1 MNSTA
6 LQSGFL
12 SSARVRLIRQT
23 EVSECGLAC
32 LAMIAG
38 FYGRSIDLATMRR
51 RFTPSLRGAPLSSLI
66 KIADQIG
73 LTPRAVKLPLEQIP
87 NLALPAV
94 LHWDMNHYVI
104 AERVTGDRILI
115 HDPAGRTE
123 WLRTSEVSG
132 HFTGV
137 ALELRPNETFE
148 RMTERETLRWSQLWS
163 HITGLASSFVQV
175 LVLSLVLQ
183 VYILALPYYLQISI
197 DTALPALD
205 RDLLSVLAM
214 GFGLFTLFN
223 AAATFLRSFVILA
236 AGSSLGFG
244 IAANIAR
251 KLFRL
256 PLDWFQKREVG
267 DVLSR
272 FQSVAPIQK
281 MLSEGIAATLVDG
294 VLALT
299 TLVIMFFYS
308 VKLALVA
315 VTAFFLYFVVR
326 FVSFSLERRAQEGS
340 IIAHSKEQT
349 ALIETIRGIQTFRL
363 YNRESMRHSMWQTLL
378 TDAVNANI
386 RVSRVGIWQST
397 ANALIFGLENIV
409 TVWLA
414 VGFVMQGG
422 FSVGMVFA
430 YMAYKSQFLEKTG
443 NLVDQATAFFMLRL
457 HLERLSDIALEPD
470 DRSFGTSENTVTE
483 LKGAIAL
490 KGVSYRYSQTDPL
503 VLSGVNLTVSAGEH
517 IAITGPSGSGKTTLL
532 KLMIGLLEPNAGE
545 LMIDGLPL
553 SQFGH
558 KSFHNQIAAVLQDDN
573 LFAGS
578 IADNIALFDERPDQA
593 AIVAA
598 AQAAAIHDE
607 IMATPM
613 QYETLVGD
621 MGSSLS
627 GGQKQRVLLARAL
640 YRKPK
645 MLFLDEGTSHM
656 DVANEARV
664 NASVKALGIT
674 RIVVAHRLETIVS
687 ADRVFYLD
695 DNGLAPVERKHLLQP
710 SMSVEGRSGNGGGA
724 NAHTPSHA
732 MGVSAKWPAD

>member
-1 MNSTA
+1 MITAA

-12 SSARVRLIRQT
+12 STARVRLIRQT

-38 FYGRSIDLATMRR
+38 FHGRSIDLTTMRR
-51 RFTPSLRGAPLSSLI
+51 RFTPSLRGAPLSDLI

-73 LTPRAVKLPLEQIP
+73 LSPRAVKLPLEQIP
-87 NLALPAV
+87 NLALPAM
-94 LHWDMNHYVI
+94 LHWDMNHYVV
-104 AERVTGDRILI
+104 AERASGGKVLI
-115 HDPAGRTE
+115 HDPAGRSE
-123 WLRTSEVSG
+123 WLQSSQISER
-132 HFTGV
+132 FTGV
-137 ALELRPNETFE
+137 ALELRPNESFE
-148 RMTERETLRWSQLWS
+148 KGTERETVRWSDLWTRL
-163 HITGLASSFVQV
+163 HGLASSFVQV

-183 VYILALPYYLQISI
+183 VYVLALPYYLQIGI

-205 RDLLSVLAM
+205 HDLLSVLAL
-214 GFGLFTLFN
+214 GFGLFTVFN

-236 AGSSLGFG
+236 AGSALGYG

-256 PLDWFQKREVG
+256 PLAWFQKRQVG

-299 TLVIMFFYS
+299 TLLIMFFYS
-308 VKLALVA
+308 ASLALVA
-315 VTAFFLYFVVR
+315 VAAFFLYFVVR
-326 FVSFSLERRAQEGS
+326 MVSFSLERSAQEGS
-340 IIAHSKEQT
+340 IVAHAKEQT

-409 TVWLA
+409 TIWLA
-414 VGFVMQGG
+414 IGFVMDGG

-430 YMAYKSQFLEKTG
+430 YMAYKGQFLEKTG
-443 NLVDQATAFFMLRL
+443 NLVDQAAAFFMLRL
-457 HLERLSDIALEPD
+457 HLERLSDVALEPD
-470 DRSFGTSENTVTE
+470 DRSFGTSEAAATP
-483 LKGAIAL
+483 LKGSIEL
-490 KGVSYRYSQTDPL
+490 RNVCYRYSPTDPV
-503 VLSGVNLTVSAGEH
+503 VLSDINLKIEAGEH
-517 IAITGPSGSGKTTLL
+517 VAITGPSGSGKTTLL
-532 KLMIGLLEPNAGE
+532 KLMVGLLEPMSGE
-545 LMIDGLPL
+545 VLVDGMPL
-553 SQFGH
+553 AQFGY

-578 IADNIALFDERPDQA
+578 ISDNIALFDERPDEA
-593 AIVAA
+593 AIIAA

-664 NASVKALGIT
+664 NASVSALGVT
-674 RIVVAHRLETIVS
+674 RIIVAHRLETVAS
-687 ADRVFYLD
+687 ADRVLHLD
-695 DNGLAPVERKHLLQP
+695 AGGLTPVAP
-710 SMSVEGRSGNGGGA
+710 A
-724 NAHTPSHA
+724 
-732 MGVSAKWPAD
+732 GVSR

>member
-1 MNSTA
+1 
-6 LQSGFL
+6 
-12 SSARVRLIRQT
+12 
-23 EVSECGLAC
+23 
-32 LAMIAG
+32 MIAG
-38 FYGRSIDLATMRR
+38 FHGRSIDLTTMRR
-51 RFTPSLRGAPLSSLI
+51 RFTPSLRGAPLSDLI

-73 LTPRAVKLPLEQIP
+73 LSSRAVKLPLEQIP
-87 NLALPAV
+87 NLALPAM
-94 LHWDMNHYVI
+94 LHWDMNHFVV
-104 AERVTGDRILI
+104 AERASGGKVLI
-115 HDPAGRTE
+115 HDPAGRSE
-123 WLRTSEVSG
+123 WLQPSEISG

-137 ALELRPNETFE
+137 ALELRPNENFE
-148 RMTERETLRWSQLWS
+148 KRKERQTLRWSHLW
-163 HITGLASSFVQV
+163 TRLNGLASSFVQI

-183 VYILALPYYLQISI
+183 VYVLALPYYLQIGI

-205 RDLLSVLAM
+205 HDLLSVLAL

-236 AGSSLGFG
+236 AGSALGYG

-256 PLDWFQKREVG
+256 PLDWFQKRQVG
-267 DVLSR
+267 DILSR
-272 FQSVAPIQK
+272 FQSVTPIQK

-308 VKLALVA
+308 AKLALVA

-326 FVSFSLERRAQEGS
+326 MVSYSLERQAQEGS
-340 IIAHSKEQT
+340 IVAHAKEQT

-386 RVSRVGIWQST
+386 RVARVGIWQST

-409 TVWLA
+409 TIWLA
-414 VGFVMQGG
+414 IGFVMEGG

-430 YMAYKSQFLEKTG
+430 YMAYKGQFLEKTG
-443 NLVDQATAFFMLRL
+443 NLVDQAAAFFMLRL
-457 HLERLSDIALEPD
+457 HLERLSDVALEPD
-470 DRSFGTSENTVTE
+470 DRSFGTSEAAVTP
-483 LKGAIAL
+483 LKGAIEL
-490 KGVSYRYSQTDPL
+490 KNVCYRYSPTDPI
-503 VLSGVNLTVSAGEH
+503 VLSDISLKIGPGEH

-532 KLMIGLLEPNAGE
+532 KLMVGLLEPTSGE
-545 LMIDGLPL
+545 VLIDGMPL
-553 SQFGH
+553 SQFGY
-558 KSFHNQIAAVLQDDN
+558 KSFHNQIAAVLQDDS

-593 AIVAA
+593 AIIAA

-607 IMATPM
+607 ILATPM

-656 DVANEARV
+656 DIVNEARV
-664 NASVKALGIT
+664 NASVSALGVT
-674 RIVVAHRLETIVS
+674 RIIVAHRLETVAS
-687 ADRVFYLD
+687 ADRVLHLD
-695 DNGLAPVERKHLLQP
+695 AKGLL
-710 SMSVEGRSGNGGGA
+710 
-724 NAHTPSHA
+724 
-732 MGVSAKWPAD
+732 PA

>member
-1 MNSTA
+1 MNSYG
-6 LQSGFL
+6 LQSGFM
-12 SSARVRLIRQT
+12 STARVRLIRQT

-32 LAMIAG
+32 LAMIAA
-38 FYGRSIDLATMRR
+38 FYGRRTDLATMRR
-51 RFTPSLRGAPLSSLI
+51 RFTPSLRGASLSSLT
-66 KIADQIG
+66 KISDQIG
-73 LTPRAVKLPLEQIP
+73 LTPRAVKLPLEQIA
-87 NLALPAV
+87 NLALPAI
-94 LHWDMNHYVI
+94 LHWDMNHFVV
-104 AERVTGDRILI
+104 AERAAGGKILI
-115 HDPAGRTE
+115 HDPAGRSE
-123 WLRTSEVSG
+123 WMQSSELSE

-148 RMTERETLRWSQLWS
+148 KKSERETLHWSQLWS
-163 HITGLASSFVQV
+163 RITGLAASFVQV
-175 LVLSLVLQ
+175 LILSLVLQ
-183 VYILALPYYLQISI
+183 VYVLTLPYYLQVGI

-205 RDLLSVLAM
+205 HDLLSVLAL
-214 GFGLFTLFN
+214 GFGIFTVFN
-223 AAATFLRSFVILA
+223 AVATFLRSFVILA
-236 AGSSLGFG
+236 AGSALGFG

-256 PLDWFQKREVG
+256 PLEWFQKREVG
-267 DVLSR
+267 DILSR

-308 VKLALVA
+308 AKLALVA
-315 VTAFFLYFVVR
+315 LTAFFLYFVVR
-326 FVSFSLERRAQEGS
+326 VVSFSLERRAQEGS
-340 IIAHSKEQT
+340 IIAHGKEQT

-409 TVWLA
+409 TIWLA
-414 VGFVMQGG
+414 VGFVMEGG

-430 YMAYKSQFLEKTG
+430 YMAYKGQFLEKTG
-443 NLVDQATAFFMLRL
+443 NLVDQTTAFFMLRL

-470 DRSFGTSENTVTE
+470 DRSFGANENTATG
-483 LKGAIAL
+483 LKGEIEL
-490 KGVSYRYSQTDPL
+490 RSVSYRYSPTDPVVISDTSL
-503 VLSGVNLTVSAGEH
+503 HIGAGEY
-517 IAITGPSGSGKTTLL
+517 IAITGPSGMGKTTLL
-532 KLMIGLLEPNAGE
+532 KLMIWLLEPMNGE
-545 LMIDGLPL
+545 ILIDGMPL
-553 SQFGH
+553 VQFGH

-578 IADNIALFDERPDQA
+578 IADNIALFDERPDQSAIIA
-593 AIVAA
+593 ASH
-598 AQAAAIHDE
+598 AAAIHDE
-607 IMATPM
+607 IMSMPM

-640 YRKPK
+640 YRQPK

-656 DVANEARV
+656 DVANEVRV
-664 NASVKALGIT
+664 NASIKALGIT
-674 RIVVAHRLETIVS
+674 RIVVAHRFETIMS
-687 ADRVFYLD
+687 ADRVLSLESG
-695 DNGLAPVERKHLLQP
+695 GLMPVEKQD
-710 SMSVEGRSGNGGGA
+710 RS
-724 NAHTPSHA
+724 P
-732 MGVSAKWPAD
+732 

>member
-1 MNSTA
+1 
-6 LQSGFL
+6 
-12 SSARVRLIRQT
+12 
-23 EVSECGLAC
+23 
-32 LAMIAG
+32 
-38 FYGRSIDLATMRR
+38 
-51 RFTPSLRGAPLSSLI
+51 
-66 KIADQIG
+66 
-73 LTPRAVKLPLEQIP
+73 
-87 NLALPAV
+87 
-94 LHWDMNHYVI
+94 
-104 AERVTGDRILI
+104 
-115 HDPAGRTE
+115 
-123 WLRTSEVSG
+123 VSG

-148 RMTERETLRWSQLWS
+148 KKSERETLRWSQLWS
-163 HITGLASSFVQV
+163 RITGLAGAFVQV

-183 VYILALPYYLQISI
+183 VYVLALPYYLQIGI

-205 RDLLSVLAM
+205 HDLLSVLAL
-214 GFGLFTLFN
+214 GFGLFTVFN
-223 AAATFLRSFVILA
+223 AAASFLRSFVILA
-236 AGSSLGFG
+236 AGSALGFG

-267 DVLSR
+267 DILSR
-272 FQSVAPIQK
+272 FQSVTPIQK
-281 MLSEGIAATLVDG
+281 LLSEGIAATLVDG

-308 VKLALVA
+308 AKLALVA
-315 VTAFFLYFVVR
+315 ITAFFLYFVVR
-326 FVSFSLERRAQEGS
+326 LVSFSLERRAQEGS
-340 IIAHSKEQT
+340 IIAHGKEQT

-409 TVWLA
+409 TIWLA
-414 VGFVMQGG
+414 IGFVMEGG

-430 YMAYKSQFLEKTG
+430 YLAYKGQFLEKTG

-470 DRSFGTSENTVTE
+470 DRSFGSTENSMTK
-483 LKGAIAL
+483 LKGAIEL
-490 KGVSYRYSQTDPL
+490 KNLSYRYSPTDPL
-503 VLSGVNLTVSAGEH
+503 VLSDVALTIRAGEH
-517 IAITGPSGSGKTTLL
+517 IAITGPSGAGKTTLL
-532 KLMIGLLEPNAGE
+532 KLMIGLLEPMSGDV
-545 LMIDGLPL
+545 LIDGMPL
-553 SQFGH
+553 NQFGH

-578 IADNIALFDERPDQA
+578 IADNIALFDEQPDRD
-593 AIVAA
+593 AIIAA
-598 AQAAAIHDE
+598 ASAAAIHDE

-674 RIVVAHRLETIVS
+674 RIIVAHRLETVAS
-687 ADRVFYLD
+687 ADRVLYLD
-695 DNGLAPVERKHLLQP
+695 QNGLV
-710 SMSVEGRSGNGGGA
+710 SVETEHVFSDGSGR
-724 NAHTPSHA
+724 
-732 MGVSAKWPAD
+732 

>member
-1 MNSTA
+1 VNSYG

-12 SSARVRLIRQT
+12 STAKVRLIRQT

-32 LAMIAG
+32 LAMIAA
-38 FYGRSIDLATMRR
+38 FYGRSTDLATMRR
-51 RFTPSLRGAPLSSLI
+51 RFTPSLRGASLSSLI
-66 KIADQIG
+66 KISDQIG

-87 NLALPAV
+87 NLALPAI
-94 LHWDMNHYVI
+94 LHWDMNHFVV
-104 AERVTGDRILI
+104 AERATGGKILI
-115 HDPAGRTE
+115 HDPAGRSE
-123 WLRTSEVSG
+123 WMQTSEISD

-148 RMTERETLRWSQLWS
+148 KKSERETLHWSQLWS
-163 HITGLASSFVQV
+163 RMTGLAASFVQV
-175 LVLSLVLQ
+175 LILSLVLQ
-183 VYILALPYYLQISI
+183 VYVLTLPYYLQVGI

-205 RDLLSVLAM
+205 HDLLSVLAL
-214 GFGLFTLFN
+214 GFGIFTVFN
-223 AAATFLRSFVILA
+223 AVATFLRSFVILA
-236 AGSSLGFG
+236 AGSALGFG

-256 PLDWFQKREVG
+256 PLEWFQKREVG
-267 DVLSR
+267 DILSR
-272 FQSVAPIQK
+272 FQSVTPIQK

-308 VKLALVA
+308 AKLALVA
-315 VTAFFLYFVVR
+315 LTAFFLYFVVR
-326 FVSFSLERRAQEGS
+326 VVSFSLERRAQEGS
-340 IIAHSKEQT
+340 IIAHGKEQT

-397 ANALIFGLENIV
+397 ANALIFGLENII
-409 TVWLA
+409 TIWLA
-414 VGFVMQGG
+414 VGFVMEGG

-430 YMAYKSQFLEKTG
+430 YMAYKGQFLEKTG
-443 NLVDQATAFFMLRL
+443 NLVDQTTAFFMLRL

-470 DRSFGTSENTVTE
+470 DRSFGANENTVTE
-483 LKGAIAL
+483 LKGEIEL
-490 KGVSYRYSQTDPL
+490 RNVSYRYSPTDPVVISDISL
-503 VLSGVNLTVSAGEH
+503 HIRAGEH
-517 IAITGPSGSGKTTLL
+517 IAITGPSGTGKTTLL
-532 KLMIGLLEPNAGE
+532 KLMIGLFEPIGGE
-545 LMIDGLPL
+545 ILIDGMPL
-553 SQFGH
+553 VQFGH
-558 KSFHNQIAAVLQDDN
+558 KAFHNQIAAVLQDDN

-593 AIVAA
+593 AIVSAS
-598 AQAAAIHDE
+598 QAAAIHDE
-607 IMATPM
+607 IMSMPM

-640 YRKPK
+640 YRRPR

-664 NASVKALGIT
+664 NSSIKALGIT
-674 RIVVAHRLETIVS
+674 RIVVAHRMETIAS
-687 ADRVFYLD
+687 ADRVLRLD
-695 DNGLAPVERKHLLQP
+695 SNRLG
-710 SMSVEGRSGNGGGA
+710 
-724 NAHTPSHA
+724 
-732 MGVSAKWPAD
+732 PA

>member
-1 MNSTA
+1 VNTA
-6 LQSGFL
+6 VLQSGFL

-73 LTPRAVKLPLEQIP
+73 LSPRAVKLPLEQIP
-87 NLALPAV
+87 NLALPAI
-94 LHWDMNHYVI
+94 LHWDMNHYVVVEKVS
-104 AERVTGDRILI
+104 AGKVLI
-115 HDPAGRTE
+115 HDPAGRSE
-123 WLRTSEVSG
+123 WLQTSEVSG

-148 RMTERETLRWSQLWS
+148 KKSERETLRWSQLWS
-163 HITGLASSFVQV
+163 RITGLAGAFLQV

-183 VYILALPYYLQISI
+183 VYVLALPYYLQIGI

-205 RDLLSVLAM
+205 HDLLSVLAL
-214 GFGLFTLFN
+214 GFGLFTVFN

-236 AGSSLGFG
+236 AGSALGFG

-267 DVLSR
+267 DILSR
-272 FQSVAPIQK
+272 FQSVTPIQK
-281 MLSEGIAATLVDG
+281 LLSEGVAATLVDG

-308 VKLALVA
+308 AKLALVA
-315 VTAFFLYFVVR
+315 ITAFFLYFVVR
-326 FVSFSLERRAQEGS
+326 LVSFSLERRAQEGS
-340 IIAHSKEQT
+340 IIAHGKEQT

-386 RVSRVGIWQST
+386 RVARVGIWQST

-409 TVWLA
+409 TIWLA
-414 VGFVMQGG
+414 IGFVMDGG

-430 YMAYKSQFLEKTG
+430 YLAYKGQFLEKTG

-470 DRSFGTSENTVTE
+470 DRSFGSTENSMTKLKGSIE
-483 LKGAIAL
+483 LKNL
-490 KGVSYRYSQTDPL
+490 SYRYSPTDPL
-503 VLSGVNLTVSAGEH
+503 VLSDVGLTIGAGEH
-517 IAITGPSGSGKTTLL
+517 VAITGPSGSGKTTLL
-532 KLMIGLLEPNAGE
+532 KLMIGLLEPMSGDV
-545 LMIDGLPL
+545 LIDGMPL
-553 SQFGH
+553 NQFGQ

-578 IADNIALFDERPDQA
+578 IADNIALFDEQPDRD
-593 AIVAA
+593 AIIAA
-598 AQAAAIHDE
+598 ATAAAIHDE

-627 GGQKQRVLLARAL
+627 GGQKQRVLVARAL

-674 RIVVAHRLETIVS
+674 RIIVAHRLETVAS
-687 ADRVFYLD
+687 ADRALYLD
-695 DNGLAPVERKHLLQP
+695 EKGLV
-710 SMSVEGRSGNGGGA
+710 SVEMGHVSSDGGER
-724 NAHTPSHA
+724 
-732 MGVSAKWPAD
+732 

>member
-1 MNSTA
+1 MNTA
-6 LQSGFL
+6 VLQSGFF
-12 SSARVRLIRQT
+12 STARVRLIRQT

-38 FYGRSIDLATMRR
+38 FYGRGIDLATMRR

-87 NLALPAV
+87 NLALPAI
-94 LHWDMNHYVI
+94 LHWDMNHYVV
-104 AERVTGDRILI
+104 AERVAGGKVLI
-115 HDPAGRTE
+115 HDPAGHSE
-123 WLRTSEVSG
+123 WLKTSEISR

-148 RMTERETLRWSQLWS
+148 KKSERETLRWSHLWS
-163 HITGLASSFVQV
+163 RLTGLAGSFVQV

-183 VYILALPYYLQISI
+183 VYVLALPYYLQIGI

-205 RDLLSVLAM
+205 HDLLSVLAL

-223 AAATFLRSFVILA
+223 ATATFLRSFVILA
-236 AGSSLGFG
+236 AGSALGYG

-267 DVLSR
+267 DILSR

-308 VKLALVA
+308 AKLALVA

-326 FVSFSLERRAQEGS
+326 TVSFSLERRALEVS
-340 IIAHSKEQT
+340 IVAHGKEQT

-386 RVSRVGIWQST
+386 RVSRIGIWQST

-409 TVWLA
+409 TIWLA
-414 VGFVMQGG
+414 IGFVMQGG

-430 YMAYKSQFLEKTG
+430 YMAYKGQFLEKTG

-470 DRSFGTSENTVTE
+470 DRSFGTSEVAVTA
-483 LKGAIAL
+483 LKGAIEL
-490 KGVSYRYSQTDPL
+490 KNVCYRYSPTDPL
-503 VLSGVNLTVSAGEH
+503 VISDVSLKIGAGEH

-532 KLMIGLLEPNAGE
+532 KLMIGLLEPMSGDV
-545 LMIDGLPL
+545 LIDGMPL

-578 IADNIALFDERPDQA
+578 IADNIALFDESPNQA
-593 AIVAA
+593 AIIAA

-607 IMATPM
+607 IMVTPM

-640 YRKPK
+640 FRKPK

-664 NASVKALGIT
+664 NASVTALGIT
-674 RIVVAHRLETIVS
+674 RIVVAHRLETVAS
-687 ADRVFYLD
+687 ANRVFHLD
-695 DNGLAPVERKHLLQP
+695 GKGLVPVETTRAT
-710 SMSVEGRSGNGGGA
+710 R
-724 NAHTPSHA
+724 
-732 MGVSAKWPAD
+732 